1 MSLLKVGFV
10 DDEDTN
16 YIDYATRL
24 RRHNIELFFY
34 EGDNNV
40 NSIIDWLISEE
51 ILCLFVDFDLQKKF
65 EHNGTDLVFS
75 INQLLPDFPCIMLT
89 NYPEQSK
96 NEKIVPKRLI
106 WDREK
111 MNEMD
116 LSDIVDTINNEVDVY
131 QKRKITLSK
140 EYERLVNSRN
150 TPTFTAADE
159 ERLLQLHTVF
169 SKYGETDDI
178 PSPLLSSE
186 TNKKLDNLI
195 ERLSRLIEKKED

>member
-1 MSLLKVGFV
+1 MGLLKVGFV
-10 DDEDTN
+10 DDENTN
-16 YIDYATRL
+16 YFDYATRL
-24 RRHNIELFFY
+24 RRHNIELVFY

-40 NSIIDWLISEE
+40 NSIIDWLISEG
-51 ILCLFVDFDLQKKF
+51 ILCLFVDYDLQKKF
-65 EHNGTDLVFS
+65 KQNGTELVFS
-75 INQLLPDFPCIMLT
+75 INQSLPDFPCIMLT
-89 NYPEQSK
+89 NYPEQSR

-116 LSDIVDTINNEVDVY
+116 LSEIIDTINNEVDVY
-131 QKRKITLSK
+131 QKRKTTLSK
-140 EYERLVNSRN
+140 EYERLVSSRN

-195 ERLSRLIEKKED
+195 DRISRLIEKKED